1 VTLTENVQEPLAAI
15 VLPVKLILCEPP
27 AAVTMPLPQV
37 PVSPFGV
44 DTINPAGSVS
54 ANATPASATTE
65 LGFVIVKLSDVE
77 LVRPIDAAPNAL
89 LIEGGVATDRFAD
102 AVLPVPPLV
111 EVTLVVVLV

>member
-44 DTINPAGSVS
+44 DTINPAGSAS